1 VNVDTRVFDPD
12 EADLRR
18 EDMDR
23 SLDTLVRDINRRD
36 VAEWSSIDSLEAW
49 EAFKQPRLAA
59 LERSLGD
66 FPEPAEAV
74 SCEITGALDGDGYVI
89 EKLVFESRP
98 GIAVTA
104 NVYRPANGSNSVG
117 ILLTHSH
124 HNPKTQPELQD
135 MGAMWARAGCT
146 VLVMDQFGY
155 GERRE
160 HPEGPRHDYW
170 NRYNT
175 GVQLQ
180 LIGDSLMGWMVWDI
194 RRGIDVLEQRYGA
207 GRIVVMGSVA
217 GGGDPCAVAAALDE
231 RVEVAIPFNFG
242 GPQPETV
249 HPLPKNANLAFNYL
263 GKGSWETTRNLVWS
277 GRDGFLPW
285 VIVGWIAPRKLIY
298 AHEFKWDRD
307 NDPVWR
313 RLQTIYGWYGAS
325 DCLDY
330 VHGFGEVTSRPPNA
344 SHCNNVGPIHRER
357 IHLALE
363 RWLGIAGVDDRED
376 RRDEGLLLCG
386 EPEIL
391 PLRHQDTKK
400 GEGGSETA
408 GSKQDSY
415 LEVIRGIGQ
424 ERTEAFRRSVE
435 GLGEEVRMEKVREAW
450 QGMLGDVERF
460 GLRTNDVVT
469 VPVVL
474 MGKGEAKR
482 MTVVV
487 SAAGKAQVMA
497 DRGEVIEELLED
509 WAVCLLD
516 VRGVGELEPEEART
530 FRSRCA
536 GRAATALMVG
546 ETVVGIQLR
555 DLRTV
560 IAHLRGRGCEEIRVE
575 GRIEGPRGGD
585 TNGTGRDD
593 PADRDYPD
601 ESDVV
606 ARQYVEPM
614 GAVLSYLAR
623 VFEEGVEG
631 GEMPDVGEV
640 LKGTVVAWPGDAVVP
655 GMATLR
661 VACGFV
667 SQTSKR

>member
-1 VNVDTRVFDPD
+1 
-12 EADLRR
+12 
-18 EDMDR
+18 M
-23 SLDTLVRDINRRD
+23 
-36 VAEWSSIDSLEAW
+36 
-49 EAFKQPRLAA
+49 
-59 LERSLGD
+59 
-66 FPEPAEAV
+66 
-74 SCEITGALDGDGYVI
+74 
-89 EKLVFESRP
+89 
-98 GIAVTA
+98 
-104 NVYRPANGSNSVG
+104 
-117 ILLTHSH
+117 
-124 HNPKTQPELQD
+124 
-135 MGAMWARAGCT
+135 
-146 VLVMDQFGY
+146 
-155 GERRE
+155 
-160 HPEGPRHDYW
+160 
-170 NRYNT
+170 
-175 GVQLQ
+175 
-180 LIGDSLMGWMVWDI
+180 
-194 RRGIDVLEQRYGA
+194 
-207 GRIVVMGSVA
+207 
-217 GGGDPCAVAAALDE
+217 
-231 RVEVAIPFNFG
+231 
-242 GPQPETV
+242 
-249 HPLPKNANLAFNYL
+249 
-263 GKGSWETTRNLVWS
+263 WS

-285 VIVGWIAPRKLIY
+285 VIVGSIAPRKLIY

-313 RLQTIYGWYGAS
+313 RLETIYGWYGAS

-391 PLRHQDTKK
+391 LLRHQDTKK

-435 GLGEEVRMEKVREAW
+435 GLGEEARMEKVREAW
-450 QGMLGDVERF
+450 QGMLGDVEPDPKAEVVESREEDQGDLKVEWF

-482 MTVVV
+482 VTVVV
-487 SAAGKAQVMA
+487 SAAGKAQVMV
-497 DRGEVIEELLED
+497 DRGEEIEELLQD
-509 WAVCLLD
+509 GAVCLLD

-536 GRAATALMVG
+536 GRASTALMVG

-560 IAHLRGRGCEEIRVE
+560 IAHLRARGYEEIRVE
-575 GRIEGPRGGD
+575 GRIEGPRGGNA
-585 TNGTGRDD
+585 NGTGRDD

-601 ESDVV
+601 ESD
-606 ARQYVEPM
+606 
-614 GAVLSYLAR
+614 
-623 VFEEGVEG
+623 
-631 GEMPDVGEV
+631 
-640 LKGTVVAWPGDAVVP
+640 AVVP
-655 GMATLR
+655 GMAMLR

-667 SQTSKR
+667 SQTVKR